1 MEEEGIENIVI
12 HDFLHGQTFKAAL
25 AASSAALISLEKGVT
40 GLCVPSKTYCYM
52 MQGLPLIA
60 IMDECDIVRDVLAGA
75 GVWVKNGE
83 AGLLVQKLRAMRADP
98 SSAARMGAVSR
109 ELYRKK
115 YGRSGWTRQYT
126 QLFQSVLD

>member
-1 MEEEGIENIVI
+1 
-12 HDFLHGQTFKAAL
+12 
-25 AASSAALISLEKGVT
+25 
-40 GLCVPSKTYCYM
+40 M

-60 IMDECDIVRDVLAGA
+60 IMDECDIVRDVRAGA

-98 SSAARMGAVSR
+98 GSTAQMGAVSR

-115 YGRSGWTRQYT
+115 YRSSGCTRQYI
-126 QLFQSVLD
+126 QLFQSFLV